1 MCGTLEE
8 SGVASG
14 STVELK
20 FRGRGGGPEPPTL
33 TTWQDN
39 DFPDEPPM
47 PHSSRIGLGQL
58 VSSGGTQETDTPASN
73 QAANSLE
80 IEVEPQPARSV
91 SLATRVMRSYDN
103 DGDVID
109 DLDPPISLVQQ
120 EAQPQQEEWPSRLST
135 PLRDPNQRREMPAA
149 NSLQLVVVPREPSQR
164 REHARQQPPPVAVTV
179 DVSSDMSKKATWS
192 KDKRATVMPS
202 RKISF
207 RSFRKAA
214 RCPSYMTRRSLTNTL
229 YSPIGAVLLVCVFTF
244 LWCLAEIISPPPF
257 GLNTGWNGGGTGC
270 NGTDSQPLDICICPR
285 ETVCVKDVKSLVF
298 LAFARLSAYFDYPLY
313 VLLFA
318 SKAHNL
324 RGALYRTHL
333 REFLPLDDLHH
344 LHTFAGAVSFEVIWH
359 SFWHIL
365 RWGLAGDRDR

>member
-1 MCGTLEE
+1 MR
-8 SGVASG
+8 
-14 STVELK
+14 K
-20 FRGRGGGPEPPTL
+20 
-33 TTWQDN
+33 
-39 DFPDEPPM
+39 
-47 PHSSRIGLGQL
+47 
-58 VSSGGTQETDTPASN
+58 TQHW
-73 QAANSLE
+73 
-80 IEVEPQPARSV
+80 
-91 SLATRVMRSYDN
+91 
-103 DGDVID
+103 
-109 DLDPPISLVQQ
+109 PISLVTLERPGEENPSGIIWNASQQQVKSVVKEEPQRKTSKITFEPFGGTTSVPPVSLVEQ
-120 EAQPQQEEWPSRLST
+120 EALPQQEGGGSRLIST
-135 PLRDPNQRREMPAA
+135 PLRDPSQRREMPAA
-149 NSLQLVVVPREPSQR
+149 SSLQLVIVPREPSQR

-179 DVSSDMSKKATWS
+179 DVSSDTLKKATGS

-324 RGALYRTHL
+324 HGALYRTHL
-333 REFLPLDDLHH
+333 REFLPLDDLRH
-344 LHTFAGAVSFEVIWH
+344 LHTFAGAE
-359 SFWHIL
+359 L
-365 RWGLAGDRDR
+365 